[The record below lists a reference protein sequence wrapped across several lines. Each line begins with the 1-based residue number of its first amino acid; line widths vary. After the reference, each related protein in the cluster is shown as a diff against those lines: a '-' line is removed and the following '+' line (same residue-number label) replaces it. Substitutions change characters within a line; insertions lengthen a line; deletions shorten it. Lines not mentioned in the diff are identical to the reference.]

1 MKLQQILTAACLTIL
16 AMAPVAAQ
24 APMNASETEEANLKA
39 YVDLIRQDVKK
50 EKVAIVT
57 ELMVLSPEE
66 SAKFWPVYNQ
76 YDKALTA
83 LADERVALIK
93 MYAENYGSLTGETAT
108 KLVMGVLDL
117 DTKRNDLKREYFQK
131 MGAALSPVQAAR
143 FLQIE
148 NQLEKILDLQISSS
162 LPLFE

>member
-1 MKLQQILTAACLTIL
+1 MKPTRVLTIFCL
-16 AMAPVAAQ
+16 AFVALTPLTAQ
-24 APMNASETEEANLKA
+24 APMSAAETEEANLKA

-50 EKVAIVT
+50 EKVPIVT

-66 SAKFWPVYNQ
+66 SAQFWPVYNE

-83 LADERVALIK
+83 LADERIALIK
-93 MYAENYGSLTGETAT
+93 MYAANYGSLTGETAT

-117 DTKRNDLKREYFQK
+117 DVKRNDLKREYFKK
-131 MGAALSPVQAAR
+131 MGDALSPVLAAR

-148 NQLEKILDLQISSS
+148 NQLEKIIDLQISSS
-162 LPLFE
+162 LPLF